1 MKGKA
6 KMAYR
11 EEYERRGDGGRAY
24 HSSNVWDD
32 LSECI
37 KVLKEH
43 YQEEEENRRSYGR
56 RYDGGY
62 DSNYRYDG
70 MYGGDYSRAMD
81 HYSGDFSRYRGQPR
95 RRNGQFMRSRL
106 SISPR
111 DMEMKEELGRRLMEQ
126 YGPEWICE
134 KITGEAGELIQAVS
148 KHDKYEMM
156 KEFSELCILMS
167 GMESELSEDMIEEA
181 CHQAGEYYM
190 RKLQGGGHDGMSPL
204 HRIYYGGGNMY

>member
-1 MKGKA
+1 
-6 KMAYR
+6 MAYR
-11 EEYERRGDGGRAY
+11 EEYNRASGGQGSY
-24 HSSNVWDD
+24 HSNNVWDD

-62 DSNYRYDG
+62 DGNYRYDG
-70 MYGGDYSRAMD
+70 MYRGGDYSRAMD
-81 HYSGDFSRYRGQPR
+81 HYSGDFSRYRGRPR

-111 DMEMKEELGRRLMEQ
+111 EMEIKEELGRRLMEQ

-134 KITGEAGELIQAVS
+134 KIAGEAGELIQAVS

-156 KEFSELCILMS
+156 KEFSELCILMV

-190 RKLQGGGHDGMSPL
+190 RKLQSGGHEGMSPL
-204 HRIYYGGGNMY
+204 HRMYYGGGNMY

>member
-1 MKGKA
+1 
-6 KMAYR
+6 
-11 EEYERRGDGGRAY
+11 
-24 HSSNVWDD
+24 
-32 LSECI
+32 
-37 KVLKEH
+37 
-43 YQEEEENRRSYGR
+43 
-56 RYDGGY
+56 
-62 DSNYRYDG
+62 
-70 MYGGDYSRAMD
+70 MYGGDYSRTMD

-111 DMEMKEELGRRLMEQ
+111 EMEMKEELGRQLMEQ

-156 KEFSELCILMS
+156 KEFSELCILMA

-190 RKLQGGGHDGMSPL
+190 RKLQGGGHEGMSPL
-204 HRIYYGGGNMY
+204 HRMYYGGGTMY

>member
-11 EEYERRGDGGRAY
+11 EEYELRSEGDRAY

-43 YQEEEENRRSYGR
+43 YQEEEENRRSYSR
-56 RYDGGY
+56 RYDGDY
-62 DSNYRYDG
+62 DRNYRGEG
-70 MYGGDYSRAMD
+70 MYRGGEYSRPMD

-95 RRNGQFMRSRL
+95 RRNGQFKSRL

-111 DMEMKEELGRRLMEQ
+111 EMEMKEELGRRLMEQ

-156 KEFSELCILMS
+156 KEFSELCILMA

-190 RKLQGGGHDGMSPL
+190 RKLQGSNEGMSPL
-204 HRIYYGGGNMY
+204 HRMYYGGGMY

>member
-1 MKGKA
+1 
-6 KMAYR
+6 MAYR
-11 EEYERRGDGGRAY
+11 EEYNRASGGQGAY

-43 YQEEEENRRSYGR
+43 YQEEDENRRSYGR
-56 RYDGGY
+56 RYNGDYDRNYRGY
-62 DSNYRYDG
+62 DMYRDD
-70 MYGGDYSRAMD
+70 DYSRTMD

-106 SISPR
+106 NISPR
-111 DMEMKEELGRRLMEQ
+111 EMEMKEELGRRLMEQ

-156 KEFSELCILMS
+156 KEFSELCILMA

-181 CHQAGEYYM
+181 CRQAGEYYM
-190 RKLQGGGHDGMSPL
+190 RKLQGGGHEGMSPL
-204 HRIYYGGGNMY
+204 HRMYYGGGNMY

>member
-1 MKGKA
+1 
-6 KMAYR
+6 MAYR

-43 YQEEEENRRSYGR
+43 YQEEDENRRSYGR
-56 RYDGGY
+56 RYDGG
-62 DSNYRYDG
+62 
-70 MYGGDYSRAMD
+70 DYSRTMD

-111 DMEMKEELGRRLMEQ
+111 EMEMKEELGRRLMEQ

-156 KEFSELCILMS
+156 KEFSELCILMA

-190 RKLQGGGHDGMSPL
+190 RKLQGGGHEGMSPL
-204 HRIYYGGGNMY
+204 HRMYYGGGNMY

>member
-1 MKGKA
+1 
-6 KMAYR
+6 MAYR
-11 EEYERRGDGGRAY
+11 EEYNRMNGGHEY

-43 YQEEEENRRSYGR
+43 YQEEDENRRSYGR
-56 RYDGGY
+56 RYDGDY
-62 DSNYRYDG
+62 DRTYR
-70 MYGGDYSRAMD
+70 GDDYARPMD

-95 RRNGQFMRSRL
+95 RRNGQFKSRL

-111 DMEMKEELGRRLMEQ
+111 EMEMKEELGRRLMEQ
-126 YGPEWICE
+126 YGPEWLCE

-181 CHQAGEYYM
+181 CNQASEYYM
-190 RKLQGGGHDGMSPL
+190 RKLQGGHEGMSPL
-204 HRIYYGGGNMY
+204 HRMYYGGMY